1 MPTTWFTSDYH
12 LGHRNI
18 IHLCERP
25 FADVGAMDQ
34 AIIERHNA
42 CVGQSDTVYDLGDFA
57 FRCTAEYAVA
67 CLCRLNGQ
75 RQILLGNHDKPL
87 RQALKRGLLDGLI
100 DSGRLTIV
108 GDADPRI
115 QTALRVNIEGQEI
128 VLAHF
133 AQRSWHSAFRGT
145 WHLYGHS
152 HGNLSPFRKSMDVGV
167 DVHQFR
173 PLSFTDLQTR
183 MAGVEEPF
191 SEG

>member
-1 MPTTWFTSDYH
+1 MADTWFTSDYH

-18 IHLCERP
+18 IGLCERP
-25 FADVGAMDQ
+25 FENVEQMDQ

-42 CVGQSDTVYDLGDFA
+42 CVDQADTVYDLGDFA
-57 FRCTAEYAVA
+57 FRCSAEYAVE
-67 CLCRLNGQ
+67 RLTQLHGR

-87 RQALKRGLLDGLI
+87 RQAHKRGLLDGLI
-100 DSGRLTIV
+100 DSGRLTII
-108 GDADPRI
+108 GDTDPRI
-115 QTALRVNIEGQEI
+115 QTAMRVSIDGQDI

-133 AQRSWHSAFRGT
+133 AQRSWHGAFRGT

-167 DVHQFR
+167 DVHDFR
-173 PLSFTDLQTR
+173 PVRFSDLQTR
-183 MAGVEEPF
+183 MAEVQEAF